1 MKIALVNHGQQQN
14 FRGILLKTN
23 NTVLK
28 ELKEGKKISTHE
40 EEYSYFPF
48 ADEQFEEIEKIRKK
62 YNWSCCN
69 YCAPATYSIIE
80 KTVQIN
86 APLSITKAQYKALKT
101 KVDDNFI
108 IETFA

>member
-1 MKIALVNHGQQQN
+1 MKIASVNNGQQQN
-14 FRGILLKTN
+14 FKGILLKTN
-23 NTVLK
+23 NTVLN
-28 ELKEGKKISTHE
+28 ELKEGKKITTRK

-48 ADEQFEEIEKIRKK
+48 ADEPLEEIEKIRKK
-62 YNWSCCN
+62 YNCSYCN
-69 YCAPATYSIIE
+69 YCWPATYNITK

-86 APLSITKAQYKALKT
+86 APLSVTKSQYKKLKT